1 MDQEMN
7 MEKTTIKN
15 LKVTAAC
22 LALLGAGITTIVEGG
37 SLGPVGGV
45 FIAVGLGKALTDFV
59 INIKEANMAYETPQV
74 ALAK

>member
-1 MDQEMN
+1 MEQEIEK
-7 MEKTTIKN
+7 EKTTIKN